1 MELVEGPTLA
11 DRIAQGRIPVEEA
24 LPIARQIAE
33 ALEAAHAQGIIH
45 RDLKP
50 ANIKVT
56 AEGTVKVLDFGL
68 AKALDAVGAAA
79 ADSTIS
85 PSPSPHL
92 TQAGVILGT
101 TAYMS
106 PEQARG
112 NAVDA
117 RTDVW
122 SFGCVLFEMLTARR
136 AFKGD
141 DVTDTI
147 VAVMSRE
154 PDWGAFPPAAASI
167 RPLIAWCL
175 KKDVRAR
182 LQSIGDAR
190 IQIDHLIAGRSLHGE
205 EQRPAAQPSSRWPL
219 PVATVVSAGLIAAVG
234 LWTLKAPAQSPL
246 PLPMRFEVVSTPAPS
261 LVTQSAVRNIAI
273 SPDGRHIVYRTGI
286 GTAGADPAGTGPGQ
300 LIVRAIDRL
309 DARPLARIAD
319 PQQPFISPDSQWIGF
334 FGDAGLQ
341 KVAITGGS
349 AVTIC
354 QIQGGGPR
362 GAAWDDDDS
371 IVFATIASGI
381 LRVSAN
387 GGTPARL
394 TGPDQAKGERN
405 HLDPSLLPGG
415 RGVLFTIIPTDTTAP
430 PQVAVLD
437 LKGGLQ
443 KTLIL
448 NGSQAQ

>member
-1 MELVEGPTLA
+1 MTLRVGSRLGPYEILAPLGIGGMGEVYRARDTKLNRDVAIKVLLSSVAHDADRLSRFGREAQLLAALNHPNIAHVHGFEESGGLHALVMELVEGPTLA
-11 DRIAQGRIPVEEA
+11 DRIAQGSLPVEEA
-24 LPIARQIAE
+24 LPIARQMAE

-50 ANIKVT
+50 TNIKVRPD
-56 AEGTVKVLDFGL
+56 GTVKVLDFGS

-154 PDWGAFPPAAASI
+154 PDWGAIPPAAASI

-182 LQSIGDAR
+182 LQNIGDAR

-273 SPDGRHIVYRTGI
+273 SPDGRHMVYRTGI

-300 LIVRAIDRL
+300 SDCACDRSS
-309 DARPLARIAD
+309 RR
-319 PQQPFISPDSQWIGF
+319 SS
-334 FGDAGLQ
+334 AGQ
-341 KVAITGGS
+341 DCRS
-349 AVTIC
+349 A
-354 QIQGGGPR
+354 
-362 GAAWDDDDS
+362 
-371 IVFATIASGI
+371 
-381 LRVSAN
+381 
-387 GGTPARL
+387 
-394 TGPDQAKGERN
+394 
-405 HLDPSLLPGG
+405 
-415 RGVLFTIIPTDTTAP
+415 TA
-430 PQVAVLD
+430 VHF
-437 LKGGLQ
+437 
-443 KTLIL
+443 
-448 NGSQAQ
+448 SR